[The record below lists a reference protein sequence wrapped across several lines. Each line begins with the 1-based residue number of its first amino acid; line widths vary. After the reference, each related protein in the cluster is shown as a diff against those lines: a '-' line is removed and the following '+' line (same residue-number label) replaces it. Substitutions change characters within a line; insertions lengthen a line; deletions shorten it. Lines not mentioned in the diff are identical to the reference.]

1 MIKKQLGLLAG
12 SVILASSV
20 NAAIALDATNAVAV
34 FNTAGAGS
42 YYQLV
47 PGATGDSLIAG
58 IEFSM
63 DISAATAALGGSIDS
78 FALLA
83 YGPND
88 CNGTIDGNECYNYT
102 EFQYIETYNGLIYT
116 GDTAMATTNI
126 AANIE
131 TLNIVFYLSNAVMG
145 LNGEGSLGDADGSFV
160 LSKYLSTNQTNLV
173 FNQQVGGEGYY
184 PPTADSTNAQL
195 LTGSIFI
202 EGGSLQFNQVPIPT
216 TAWLFGSA
224 LAGLLVAR
232 RQQK

>member
-12 SVILASSV
+12 SVLVASSA
-20 NAAIALDATNAVAV
+20 NAAVSLGGDAVAV

-116 GDTAMATTNI
+116 GDTAMATTNA
-126 AANIE
+126 AANYE
-131 TLNIVFYLSNAVMG
+131 TLNIDGYLSNAVMG

-160 LSKYLSTNQTNLV
+160 LSRSEEHTSELQSLAYLVCRLLLEKKKKRKKKKKNHTIADDTREYRCKKLD
-173 FNQQVGGEGYY
+173 QVNVYRD
-184 PPTADSTNAQL
+184 A
-195 LTGSIFI
+195 
-202 EGGSLQFNQVPIPT
+202 
-216 TAWLFGSA
+216 
-224 LAGLLVAR
+224 
-232 RQQK
+232 